1 MKIKYKVLP
10 LKKKKKKK
18 GCFLLLLFTI
28 VILVII
34 ALGYEQN
41 YDFGTS
47 SLDIKLLGQ
56 CLSMVW

>member
-10 LKKKKKKK
+10 LKKKKK